1 MRELLFKELIMEEL
15 QAQLETP
22 HVSIWNK
29 TAEEIT
35 VKDQLII
42 SGVVFTVVCAAPLA
56 IGYGIY
62 GATNLYEKCKAKR
75 QAKKARK
82 CEVIVPQV
90 VS

>member
-15 QAQLETP
+15 QAQLEAP

-29 TAEEIT
+29 TAEEVT

-42 SGVVFTVVCAAPLA
+42 SGVALTVLCAAPLA

-75 QAKKARK
+75 EAKKARK
-82 CEVIVPQV
+82 LEVVEPKV